1 MSTRRLI
8 PSGVAEVVM
17 VRHAE
22 LVRVNQHL
30 IRGRGYVSWV
40 SFAWKGFCSETLALY
55 IYQKIIT

>member
-1 MSTRRLI
+1 
-8 PSGVAEVVM
+8 M

-55 IYQKIIT
+55 ISKNNYVIKKILRFS